1 MKRKKITRN
10 RRKKV
15 LQILAIIIAI
25 PLIVILVVLI
35 VRASGKIALYKNNNE
50 VHALNVT
57 TSDMPLEVAQDDG
70 TYDWKEGDIKYNGQ
84 IYRYNDEIL
93 TFLVLGIDNQE
104 KVYKGEVTDYKNGG
118 QSDAIFLAVMN
129 PKNHTAKLIA
139 VNRNTIADIDVYNID
154 GTFAGT
160 APLQITLQHGYGDGR
175 ELSCE
180 RSVKAVSK
188 LFKNIP
194 INGYL
199 SINMGAIQEINDAVG
214 GVPVT
219 VMENSKWYS
228 ENLQN
233 NVGNTIVLHGI
244 DAYEY
249 LQNRNV
255 DDFDSATDRLN
266 RQKQYLKS
274 FVDVAKAKTKE
285 DIKFPI
291 TLYDKVKDY
300 VVTDVSVAEMSYLA
314 SEALKYEF
322 DADQIYS
329 LQGDTKEVN
338 GFEEFYPDE
347 KLLYEL
353 IISIFYEPVN

>member
-1 MKRKKITRN
+1 MRHKKKNKKRR
-10 RRKKV
+10 KV
-15 LQILAIIIAI
+15 LQIAAILIAI
-25 PLIVILVVLI
+25 PLIVILIVLI
-35 VRASGKIALYKNNNE
+35 IRASGKIALYKNKE
-50 VHALNVT
+50 KVQVLNVDSFNT
-57 TSDMPLEVAQDDG
+57 PVKAAENDG
-70 TYDWKEGDIKYNGQ
+70 SYVWKEGDIKYNNR

-93 TFLVLGIDNQE
+93 TFLILGIDNQD
-104 KVYKGEVTDYKNGG
+104 KVYKGEVTDYKKGG
-118 QSDAIFLAVMN
+118 QSDTIILTVLN
-129 PKNHTAKLIA
+129 PKNNSVKLIA
-139 VNRNTIADIDVYNID
+139 VNRNTITDVDVYNSD

-160 APLQITLQHGYGDGR
+160 SPLQITLQHGYGDGR

-180 RSVKAVSK
+180 RSVNSVSK

-194 INGYL
+194 IHGYI
-199 SINMGAIQEINDAVG
+199 SINMGAIPDINDAVG

-228 ENLQN
+228 KNLEE

-274 FVDVAKAKTKE
+274 FVDIAKAKTKE
-285 DIKFPI
+285 DITFPI
-291 TLYDKVKDY
+291 TLYEKVKDY
-300 VVTDVSVAEMSYLA
+300 VVTDISVTKMSYLA
-314 SEALKYEF
+314 SELLKYEF
-322 DADQIYS
+322 NADSIVS
-329 LQGDTKEVN
+329 LSGETKEVN

-347 KLLYEL
+347 NALYEL
-353 IISIFYEPVN
+353 IIETFYEQIN

>member
-1 MKRKKITRN
+1 MRRKKKNNN
-10 RRKKV
+10 RRKA
-15 LQILAIIIAI
+15 LQIAAIIIAI
-25 PLIVILVVLI
+25 PLIIILIVLI
-35 VRASGKIALYKNNNE
+35 VRASGKIALYKSKE
-50 VHALNVT
+50 DVQILNVET
-57 TSDMPLEVAQDDG
+57 INTPVKAAENDG
-70 TYDWKEGDIKYNGQ
+70 SYAWKEGDIKYNNH
-84 IYRYNDEIL
+84 IYRYNDDIL
-93 TFLVLGIDNQE
+93 TFLILGIDSQD

-118 QSDAIFLAVMN
+118 QSDTIILTVLN
-129 PKNHTAKLIA
+129 PKNNSIKLIA
-139 VNRNTIADIDVYNID
+139 VNRNTITDVDVYNSD

-160 APLQITLQHGYGDGR
+160 SPLQITLQHGYGDGR

-180 RSVKAVSK
+180 RSVNAVSK

-194 INGYL
+194 IHGYI
-199 SINMGAIQEINDAVG
+199 SINMGAIPDINDAVG

-228 ENLQN
+228 ENLEK

-255 DDFDSATDRLN
+255 EDFDSATDRLN

-291 TLYDKVKDY
+291 TLYEKVKDY
-300 VVTDVSVAEMSYLA
+300 VVTDISISKMSYLA

-322 DADQIYS
+322 NSESIYS
-329 LQGDTKEVN
+329 LSGETKEVN

-347 KLLYEL
+347 NALYEL
-353 IISIFYEPVN
+353 ILETFYEQIN